1 MSDAGTG
8 GFDGPLGPVFG
19 QSTGGPD
26 LPAVQ
31 GGGLGFTPPPRH
43 HCADTPAL
51 ILRALEGVPDASVI
65 EAVRSSLAPCPPC
78 VDAFEVEIRFK
89 IAMAQHTMQKAP
101 RSLQLRISETLQRVD
116 LGEIDVT
123 DL

>member
-1 MSDAGTG
+1 MTELGPG
-8 GFDGPLGPVFG
+8 GGPSPHPLGDMA
-19 QSTGGPD
+19 SMTGMADFPSV
-26 LPAVQ
+26 A
-31 GGGLGFTPPPRH
+31 GFAAPPTHR
-43 HCADTPAL
+43 CADTPAL
-51 ILRALEGVPDASVI
+51 ILRALEGMPDPAVI
-65 EAVRSSLAPCPPC
+65 DVVRSSLSPCPPC

-89 IAMAQHTMQKAP
+89 IVMAQAATEKAP